1 MSLYS
6 NAITSEIIKKR
17 NEESLK
23 VIRAMELEKQKRLVD
38 KCVQNYSKLIADDI
52 LDECKDRRY

>member
-6 NAITSEIIKKR
+6 NDLTSEIIKKR

-23 VIRAMELEKQKRLVD
+23 VIRRMEEERQKKLVD
-38 KCVQNYSKLIADDI
+38 QCVQNYSKLVADDI
-52 LDECKDRRY
+52 LDECQDRR

>member
-6 NAITSEIIKKR
+6 NDLTSEIIKKR

-23 VIRAMELEKQKRLVD
+23 LIRRMEEERQKKLVD

-52 LDECKDRRY
+52 LDQCQKRR

>member
-6 NAITSEIIKKR
+6 NDLTSEIIKKR

-23 VIRAMELEKQKRLVD
+23 VIRRMEEERQKKLVD
-38 KCVQNYSKLIADDI
+38 QCVQNYSKVADDI
-52 LDECKDRRY
+52 LDECQKRR